1 MVDAEGAGVSLLDVA
16 PEWLSA
22 AAADLESIESGL
34 TTAHTAAAVPIT
46 GLLAAGADEVSAAVT
61 ALFAGYGQEF
71 QALSAQASAFHQ
83 QFMQALSSAAGS
95 YLAAEAANAS
105 PLQTMEQELLDAV
118 NAPTEVLFG
127 RALIGNGTDGT
138 AASPNGG
145 PGGLLYG
152 NGGTGFSNTASGLS
166 GGAGGAAGLIGNGGA
181 GGAAG
186 DNATG
191 GAGGH
196 GGWLLGSG
204 GTGGLAGPGGVAGA
218 GGDAGLIGAGGTG
231 GAAGSGGFGGAGGRG
246 GWLLGNNGAAGV
258 GSPVSATVPLQVNN
272 VTEPVTNIS
281 VNGGPNVLVLVDT
294 GSTGLVIP
302 LWDIGIQHLGL
313 PTGFGIGAY
322 SGGLTYLYATFNTTV
337 NFGNG
342 IVTAPT
348 GVDVVFF
355 TLPTTLEGFLAPAGA
370 VGVLG
375 VGPNAGGP
383 GPSIVT
389 TALPGELNQGL
400 LINAPQHVLQFGANP
415 LPPGVSVVGSPITT
429 VNVQINGG
437 PLQPVSATI
446 DSGGVHGAIPSS
458 VLGTG
463 QLSGT
468 LPPGT
473 QISVYTSDGQTLLYS
488 YTTDGTNSPTVTT
501 GNLMNTG
508 FMPFADQPVYIS
520 YSPSGVGTT
529 IFDT

>member
-1 MVDAEGAGVSLLDVA
+1 MSLLDVA
-16 PEWLSA
+16 PEWLLA
-22 AAADLESIESGL
+22 AAADLESIGSGL
-34 TTAHTAAAVPIT
+34 NAVQTVAALPTT
-46 GLLAAGADEVSAAVT
+46 GLLAAGADEISAAVA

-71 QALSAQASAFHQ
+71 QALATQAGAFHQ
-83 QFMQALSSAAGS
+83 QFVLALSSAAGS

-105 PLQTMEQELLDAV
+105 PLLTVEQDLLAAV
-118 NAPTEVLFG
+118 NAPTELLFG

-138 AASPNGG
+138 ASSPNGG

-186 DNATG
+186 NNATG

-196 GGWLLGSG
+196 GGWLFGSG
-204 GTGGLAGPGGVAGA
+204 GNGGPAGTGGVGGA

-231 GAAGSGGFGGAGGRG
+231 GSAASGGFGGAGGRG
-246 GWLLGNNGAAGV
+246 GWLFGNDGAAGI
-258 GSPVSATVPLQVNN
+258 GSPVSATVPLQIND

-281 VNGGPNVLVLVDT
+281 INGGPSVPVLVDT

-313 PTGFGIGAY
+313 PTGFGVGAY
-322 SGGLTYLYATFNTTV
+322 SGGLTYFYATFNTTV

-348 GVDVVFF
+348 SVDAVFF
-355 TLPTTLEGFLAPAGA
+355 TLPTTLEGFLAPASA

-375 VGPNAGGP
+375 VGPNSGGP

-389 TALPGELNQGL
+389 TALPGELSQGV
-400 LINAPQHVLQFGANP
+400 LINEPQHVLQFGANP
-415 LPPGVSVVGSPITT
+415 LPPRVSVPGAPITT
-429 VNVQINGG
+429 VDVQINGG
-437 PLQPVSATI
+437 PLQPVSAFI
-446 DSGGVHGAIPSS
+446 DSGGVYGAIPAS

-468 LPPGT
+468 VPPGT
-473 QISVYTSDGQTLLYS
+473 QISVYTSDGTTLLYS
-488 YTTDGTNSPTVTT
+488 YTTSGTNSPAVTT
-501 GNLMNTG
+501 GNVMNTG
-508 FMPFADQPVYIS
+508 FMPFAQQPVYIS
-520 YSPSGVGTT
+520 YGPSGVGATV
-529 IFDT
+529 FDF